1 MPLTPFLTGPSSPCR
16 YLWAATR
23 LKWLAQNTIS
33 HHRPRVSACTKRPF
47 HRPSCSYQTAQRVPG
62 AAPLLEGVDLD
73 STASGGDTV
82 YPETDLDIFRS
93 NVLDKEVADSASDLP
108 KTHHADDQFRPAHG
122 SRARKRRRVSRP
134 SYVLASIKSS
144 VRDLYTN
151 PSAGNT
157 DLSYREPRPFVNGPS
172 HPRARADFGTTYSE
186 PLSLYS
192 ILARYL
198 DHHTG
203 LHAQDMEFE
212 YSIAERNLLKREH
225 FTTSSV
231 EAWAKCI
238 VEPKSHVAASVFQPD
253 NEAPPWFLLLLFLR
267 RRHMT
272 AFAFGVVLR
281 HIGCRAKAQP
291 LVWGTLKLLM
301 VRLLR
306 HAREL
311 WPESITWIAS
321 FFARESNAL
330 FGNERREPLPPRL
343 NMDLTRFSNSLLHLL
358 SLPTSTNPILSALHQ
373 EKAQFRILQF
383 MARCDPAIVVS
394 KIGFRAIARN
404 QLAHPKTPSEREWA
418 ELKGPSWPPWKED
431 RTAMDEDKDYHFGA
445 SRASKILHR
454 MYEAGYMGQSWEEM
468 VELYAG
474 WDTDSSPTIQT
485 RTSLP
490 QDSSHARNGKGL
502 ANLVWAARVRT
513 TRTRREAWACFLAYE
528 ASQMTVSQQVYL
540 AMFEKLVYP
549 ESKRQLRP
557 KAQDDLDEE
566 MKLEER
572 SDESKDD
579 LLPGDMKESVS
590 DSVSPLH
597 QVYISEPVPTVN
609 ELYHRM
615 GAHNIQPSGRLLAF
629 LLETEPSFERFIEIL
644 ESTKEQYEGAIG
656 HLLSGQHG
664 KDSAVVGLP
673 DFLLTAF
680 IKSICRFGRFAR
692 TPQKHSDF
700 LPLALHARKFR
711 RDRQYLLE
719 YGYAL
724 LSHYKPHYRPAWISY
739 LDKVVRSTSSTE
751 IYPEHK
757 TAVKGRGVTQYVVAW
772 KILDLMEE
780 VDLDVDDEIFNLV
793 CMVTIYAAQAANR
806 GDTSGPGARHIFL
819 NGSPRLRKLFHGL
832 VGANLDMQ
840 APPPDNENI
849 ENIPPQVPGP
859 AALHAYVR
867 ALGTL
872 HDYEGLYSFSSW
884 LVKHHEAVTAR
895 SEAQHSGAKLLFRML
910 VAIRVALEGRL
921 HGEAIIV
928 QRAPDEL
935 VQLIKAQVG
944 SVEEWGGW
952 PDADMVELYV
962 KGGLKSQGIPGVGGR

>member
-1 MPLTPFLTGPSSPCR
+1 MPLTSFLTGPSSPCR
-16 YLWAATR
+16 YSWAATH

-33 HHRPRVSACTKRPF
+33 HHRPRASACTKRPF
-47 HRPSCSYQTAQRVPG
+47 HRPSCAYQTTQHVPG
-62 AAPLLEGVDLD
+62 AAQPHEGVDLD
-73 STASGGDTV
+73 STSSGEDANCF
-82 YPETDLDIFRS
+82 ETDVDIFRS
-93 NVLDKEVADSASDLP
+93 TVLENEAVNSASHLP
-108 KTHHADDQFRPAHG
+108 TPYLADGQFRPALG
-122 SRARKRRRVSRP
+122 SRARNRRRVSRP
-134 SYVLASIKSS
+134 SYVLASIQSP
-144 VRDLYTN
+144 VRDLYSN
-151 PSAGNT
+151 PSAGKI
-157 DLSYREPRPFVNGPS
+157 DLSYREPRPFANGPS
-172 HPRARADFGTTYSE
+172 QFRARADLGTTYRE

-203 LHAQDMEFE
+203 PHSQDMDFE
-212 YSIAERNLLKREH
+212 YSTAERNLLKREH

-238 VEPKSHVAASVFQPD
+238 VEPKSHVAASVFQPG

-281 HIGCRAKAQP
+281 HIGSRAKAQP
-291 LVWGTLKLLM
+291 LVWHTLKILM

-311 WPESITWIAS
+311 CPESITWIAS

-330 FGNERREPLPPRL
+330 FGNDRKEPLPPRL
-343 NMDLTRFSNSLLHLL
+343 NLDLTRFSNSLLHLL

-373 EKAQFRILQF
+373 EKAQFQILQF

-454 MYEAGYMGQSWEEM
+454 MYEAGYIGQLWEEM

-490 QDSSHARNGKGL
+490 HDSSHARNDKGL

-540 AMFEKLVYP
+540 AMFEKLLYP

-590 DSVSPLH
+590 DPTSPLH
-597 QVYISEPVPTVN
+597 QVYISEPVPTAN

-615 GAHNIQPSGRLLAF
+615 GAQNVRPSGRLLAF
-629 LLETEPSFERFIEIL
+629 LLETAPSFERFIEIL
-644 ESTKEQYEGAIG
+644 ESAKEQYEGAIG

-664 KDSAVVGLP
+664 QDSAVIGLP
-673 DFLLTAF
+673 DYLLTAF
-680 IKSICRFGRFAR
+680 IKSICRFGHFAR
-692 TPQKHSDF
+692 TPQKHSEV
-700 LPLALHARKFR
+700 LPPALHARKFR
-711 RDRQYLLE
+711 HDRQYLLE

-724 LSHYKPHYRPAWISY
+724 LSHYKPHYRPAWNAY
-739 LDKVVRSTSSTE
+739 LDKVVRSTASTE
-751 IYPEHK
+751 IYPEYK
-757 TAVKGRGVTQYVVAW
+757 TVVKGRGVTQYVVVW
-772 KILDLMEE
+772 KVLDLMEE
-780 VDLDVDDEIFNLV
+780 VDLDVDDEIFHLV
-793 CMVTIYAAQAANR
+793 CMVTMYAAQAANR

-840 APPPDNENI
+840 APTPDDENTDNVPPH
-849 ENIPPQVPGP
+849 VPGP

-884 LVKHHEAVTAR
+884 LAKHHEAVTAR
-895 SEAQHSGAKLLFRML
+895 SEAQHSGAKLLFRTL
-910 VAIRVALEGRL
+910 VALRVALEGRL
-921 HGEAIIV
+921 HGEAIMA
-928 QRAPDEL
+928 QKAPDEL
-935 VQLIKAQVG
+935 VQLIKAQVE

-952 PDADMVELYV
+952 PDSDMVELYV